1 MHAFANASPP
11 PRQMWRDRALSHMA
25 MGPAWRRC
33 GHSILRR
40 YEASA
45 SQDESI
51 AAKIESI
58 LAEQDHVAAD
68 VPAAAIAARWA
79 TEVLAALRSGAAS
92 SPGESDPTPTPLGGR
107 PDDSESL
114 PMAVPAAGDSGSSSA
129 WMGKKVLLDQKLGSF
144 KQKLRGLS
152 RS

>member
-1 MHAFANASPP
+1 
-11 PRQMWRDRALSHMA
+11 MA

-92 SPGESDPTPTPLGGR
+92 SPGESDPTPTPFGGR
-107 PDDSESL
+107 ADSESL
-114 PMAVPAAGDSGSSSA
+114 PMTVPAAGDSGSSSG

-144 KQKLRGLS
+144 KQKLRGLA